1 MEYLLLN
8 LTLCFFIKPIILLTR
23 RLLDLILF
31 CNFSVKNLLSNF
43 KPIELLLPVQL
54 IIKKLFIIFLFVL
67 PLNFSLH
74 SSELAVDD
82 FGIITIM
89 YHRFEENKYPSTN
102 IKINDFK
109 EHIELI
115 KKDNI
120 KFVNPSNFEN
130 ELNNNKKERKILI
143 TIDDGYQSFYDNA
156 WPILKKD
163 KIPFILFVSTREVGK
178 KGYMSWENIRE
189 IEQYDFVEIGNH
201 SHTHDYLIDFDE
213 KGIQNDL
220 ATSIKIFK
228 EELGKN
234 SIFFSYPFGEY
245 SVNLKDIVISL
256 GFKYAFGQHSGVA
269 DYTKN
274 LFEMPRFP
282 INEKYGEINRFKT
295 ILKTLPFPY
304 KSIQPEERYIDDAN
318 NPPKVNIQFYDNLIN
333 LKNINCFS
341 NEEDKW
347 RNSKIRFNGVN
358 NLNINLE
365 GKFITERGRINCSL
379 RETNGFYRWLGI
391 QFVVKEK

>member
-1 MEYLLLN
+1 MQ
-8 LTLCFFIKPIILLTR
+8 F
-23 RLLDLILF
+23 
-31 CNFSVKNLLSNF
+31 
-43 KPIELLLPVQL
+43 
-54 IIKKLFIIFLFVL
+54 IIKKLFIILLFFF
-67 PLNFSLH
+67 PFKLNLH
-74 SSELAVDD
+74 SSEIVIDD

-102 IKINDFK
+102 IRINDFK
-109 EHIELI
+109 EHIEMI
-115 KKDNI
+115 KEGGI

-130 ELNNNKKERKILI
+130 ELKNNKKERKVLI

-189 IEQYDFVEIGNH
+189 IEKYDFVEIGNH
-201 SHTHDYLIDFDE
+201 SHTHDYLIDFVDQE
-213 KGIQNDL
+213 IENDL
-220 ATSIKIFK
+220 KTSINIFRN
-228 EELGKN
+228 EIGKN
-234 SIFFSYPFGEY
+234 SAFFSYPFGEY
-245 SVNLKDIVISL
+245 STKLKNLVIEL
-256 GFKYAFGQHSGVA
+256 GFKYAFGQHSGVV

-274 LFEMPRFP
+274 FFEMPRFP
-282 INEKYGEINRFKT
+282 INEKYGEIKRFKT

-304 KSIQPEERYIDDAN
+304 KSIQPEERYISDKN
-318 NPPKVNIQFYDNLIN
+318 NPPKVSIKFYDNLKN
-333 LKNINCFS
+333 LNNINCFS

-347 RNSKIRFNGVN
+347 RNSKIKFDSKR
-358 NLNINLE
+358 NLNIILD

-379 RETNGFYRWLGI
+379 RENNGFYRWLGI